1 MVCQAFFLLGGRTT
15 DVSAQRVGAPGMPA
29 TGLLRLESG
38 VPVATHAELAAIGWT
53 IGGSDGGF
61 GRYEC
66 VERRDDGKDRVYAGA
81 SEVRADGC
89 ALAY

>member
-1 MVCQAFFLLGGRTT
+1 MGL
-15 DVSAQRVGAPGMPA
+15 PGMGP

-38 VPVATHAELAAIGWT
+38 VPEKTRAALAGLGWT
-53 IGGSDGGF
+53 IGASDGGF

-66 VERRDDGKDRVYAGA
+66 VEWREDGGKRVWAAA
-81 SEVRADGC
+81 SEMRADGC